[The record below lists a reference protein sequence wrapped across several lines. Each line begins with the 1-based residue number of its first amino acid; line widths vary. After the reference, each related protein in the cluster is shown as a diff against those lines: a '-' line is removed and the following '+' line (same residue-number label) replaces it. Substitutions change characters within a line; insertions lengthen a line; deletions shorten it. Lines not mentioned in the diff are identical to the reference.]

1 VDYFDTHC
9 HLNHSAFAEDLDD
22 VVKRASDSGV
32 KHILVP
38 GWNLESSIHA
48 VELAEKYEPII
59 AAVGIHPSDWQTL
72 NNSTIVEIRKLSEHP
87 KVAAIGEIGL
97 DYYHDQDHRSEQ
109 QHLLQAMLEIAGET
123 KKIVLLHSRE
133 SMDDIKA
140 LIINW
145 MKELIRTNNPLSKK
159 PGIFHAFEGNLE
171 DANELIPF
179 GFKFAVGGP
188 LTYKNSHLKASVF
201 GSLPETFICL
211 ETDSPY
217 LPPSGHRGER
227 NEPAY
232 LPQIADKLVELRVQ
246 KCSGFL
252 NQIFENSYKMFLE
265 DVAH

>member
-1 VDYFDTHC
+1 VNYFDTHC
-9 HLNHSAFAEDLDD
+9 HLNHPAFAEDLDD
-22 VVKRASDSGV
+22 VVKRALDAGI

-38 GWNLESSIHA
+38 GWDLASSMRA
-48 VELAEKYEPII
+48 VELAEKYEQII

-72 NNSTIVEIRKLSEHP
+72 DHSSAIEIRKLSEHP

-97 DYYHDQDHRSEQ
+97 DYYHDPDHHSEQ
-109 QHLLQAMLEIAGET
+109 QHLLQTMLEIAGES
-123 KKIVLLHSRE
+123 KKMVLLHSRE
-133 SMDDIKA
+133 SMHDIKVF
-140 LIINW
+140 ITNW
-145 MKELIRTNNPLSKK
+145 MKELIKINNPLAEK

-171 DANELIPF
+171 DANDLILY

-188 LTYKNSHLKASVF
+188 LTYKNSQLKSSVF
-201 GSLPETFICL
+201 SSLPETAICL

-232 LPQIADKLVELRVQ
+232 LPQIADRLVELRVQ
-246 KCSGFL
+246 KCSDFL
-252 NQIFENSYKMFLE
+252 NRIFENSYKMLLE